1 MPTFLTLLTETT
13 EGESSIRHSVERASA
28 FREKAREFDVT
39 IRELRWAM
47 GAYDGFI
54 LFDAPD
60 SETACSLLHH
70 LGSKGAV
77 HTKTMQTFDAEQM
90 TSILDRARL

>member
-1 MPTFLTLLTETT
+1 MPTFLTLITETS
-13 EGESSIRHSVERASA
+13 EGEHSIRHSVERATA
-28 FREKAREFDVT
+28 FQEEAKSFGVT

-54 LFDAPD
+54 LYEAPD
-60 SETACSLLHH
+60 AETACSLLHH

-77 HTKTMQTFDAEQM
+77 RTQTMQTFGAEEM
-90 TSILDRARL
+90 GSILDHAQL